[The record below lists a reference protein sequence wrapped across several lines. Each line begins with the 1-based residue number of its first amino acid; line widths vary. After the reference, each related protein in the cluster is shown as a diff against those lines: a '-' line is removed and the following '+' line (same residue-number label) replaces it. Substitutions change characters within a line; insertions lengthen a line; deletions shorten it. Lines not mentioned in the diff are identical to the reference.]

1 MQTLLKHWADAL
13 LEWLGLASAQDSGW
27 DRWVAFTL
35 VLLAVALFDFVCRT
49 ILVRGMRRIVK
60 RTKATWDD
68 DLFNPDVLSRLCNVV
83 SAVVLGIVLPVV
95 FEEQSEARTIVTRL
109 VEVYI
114 VVAVFR
120 FINAVLFAVF
130 QIASARPAWQNKPIK
145 GLRQTGQG
153 IAALICGILIV
164 SILIDKSP
172 ASLLAGLGAS
182 AAIIMLI
189 FRDSILGFVSGIQL
203 SANDMLKVGDWIS
216 VPKYGADG
224 SVIEVSLTTVKVRNF
239 DNTIVTLPPY
249 LLVSDSFQNWRG
261 MQASGGRRVKRS
273 VSIDM
278 TSVRFCTPEML
289 NKYRSIDLIREY
301 IDDTER
307 RVEEYN
313 AAHGIKPGE
322 RRINGLHQTNL
333 GVFRAYLERYL
344 RNEVPV
350 NAGMTLMV
358 RQLQPTETG
367 LPMELYFFTDTVIW
381 VDYERIQSDVFDHV
395 LAVIPEFDL
404 RVFQNPSGSDIA
416 ALRYLKPEPGM
427 GRKMEQRRGQDR
439 VPEPKPE
446 QNRNR
451 RLRRNRCR
459 SKSRSRGGNRSRR
472 RSRFGRSSRTR
483 SGLQG
488 RNLQENHQHHLND
501 DHPQNMQRG

>member
-239 DNTIVTLPPY
+239 DNTIVTVPPY
-249 LLVSDSFQNWRG
+249 SLVSGSFVNWRG
-261 MQASGGRRVKRS
+261 MSDSGGRRIMREYTLKLDC
-273 VSIDM
+273 IKP
-278 TSVRFCTPEML
+278 CTPEFLERMKAFDEEL
-289 NKYRSIDLIREY
+289 AQFIAEKQRQAAEGKVAN
-301 IDDTER
+301 TENPDGL
-307 RVEEYN
+307 V
-313 AAHGIKPGE
+313 
-322 RRINGLHQTNL
+322 NGTIETNL
-333 GVFRAYLERYL
+333 GLLRAYMALYL
-344 RNEVPV
+344 RRHPFVSRDLL
-350 NAGMTLMV
+350 LMV
-358 RQLQPTETG
+358 RTLPATENG
-367 LPMELYFFTDTVIW
+367 LPVQIYCFSSDKNWPSYESIQAEIMEHFVAVLPAFELYAFQRTGA
-381 VDYERIQSDVFDHV
+381 RDV
-395 LAVIPEFDL
+395 LL
-404 RVFQNPSGSDIA
+404 NGIA
-416 ALRYLKPEPGM
+416 ASGKADLAT
-427 GRKMEQRRGQDR
+427 METAPLHTD
-439 VPEPKPE
+439 PSEK
-446 QNRNR
+446 
-451 RLRRNRCR
+451 
-459 SKSRSRGGNRSRR
+459 
-472 RSRFGRSSRTR
+472 
-483 SGLQG
+483 QG
-488 RNLQENHQHHLND
+488 T
-501 DHPQNMQRG
+501 

>member
-1 MQTLLKHWADAL
+1 MLQQTIRSWIDQLLVYIGISADSARGIDQWVILAIIVAIGVGLDFLIRL
-13 LEWLGLASAQDSGW
+13 L
-27 DRWVAFTL
+27 
-35 VLLAVALFDFVCRT
+35 LLQV
-49 ILVRGMRRIVK
+49 VRRVVK
-60 RTKATWDD
+60 QTKVTWDD
-68 DLFNPDVLSRLCNVV
+68 IIFDDKVLRRLCHIVTPILVV
-83 SAVVLGIVLPVV
+83 VMLPIAFPDQNGLVVLI
-95 FEEQSEARTIVTRL
+95 TRL
-109 VEVYI
+109 VQIAI
-114 VVAVFR
+114 V
-120 FINAVLFAVF
+120 IAVLRFVNSLLEAIF
-130 QIASARPAWQNKPIK
+130 QLMGRREEWKGKPLK
-145 GLRQTGQG
+145 GLMQTGQV
-153 IAALICGILIV
+153 IAFLVAVILV
-164 SILIDKSP
+164 FSILLDRSP
-172 ASLLAGLGAS
+172 AMFLTGLGAS
-182 AAIIMLI
+182 AAIFMLV

-203 SANDMLKVGDWIS
+203 SANNMLKVGDWIS
-216 VPKYGADG
+216 MPKYGADG
-224 SVIEVSLTTVKVRNF
+224 TVEEVTLNTVKVRNW

-427 GRKMEQRRGQDR
+427 GRKMEQRRGPDR
-439 VPEPKPE
+439 APEPEPEQKPE
-446 QNRNR
+446 PTPTQEPTPKQEPE
-451 RLRRNRCR
+451 
-459 SKSRSRGGNRSRR
+459 S
-472 RSRFGRSSRTR
+472 GRKPEPT
-483 SGLQG
+483 
-488 RNLQENHQHHLND
+488 
-501 DHPQNMQRG
+501 P

>member
-172 ASLLAGLGAS
+172 VNLITGLGAFT
-182 AAIIMLI
+182 AVLMLV
-189 FRDSILGFVSGIQL
+189 FKDPILGLVAGVMISE
-203 SANDMLKVGDWIS
+203 NDMLRIGDWIEMPQNGINGT
-216 VPKYGADG
+216 VTD
-224 SVIEVSLTTVKVRNF
+224 ISLTVIKVQNF
-239 DNTIVTLPPY
+239 DNTIVTVPPY
-249 LLVSDSFQNWRG
+249 SLVSGSFVNWRG
-261 MQASGGRRVKRS
+261 MSDSGGRRIMREYTLKLDC
-273 VSIDM
+273 IKP
-278 TSVRFCTPEML
+278 CTPEFLERMKAFDEEL
-289 NKYRSIDLIREY
+289 AQFIAEKQRQAAEGKVAN
-301 IDDTER
+301 TENPDGL
-307 RVEEYN
+307 V
-313 AAHGIKPGE
+313 
-322 RRINGLHQTNL
+322 NGTIETNL
-333 GVFRAYLERYL
+333 GLLRAYMALYL
-344 RNEVPV
+344 RRHPFVSRDLL
-350 NAGMTLMV
+350 LMV
-358 RQLQPTETG
+358 RTLPATENG
-367 LPMELYFFTDTVIW
+367 LPVQIYCFSSDKNWPSYESIQAEIMEHFVAVLPAFELYAFQRTGA
-381 VDYERIQSDVFDHV
+381 RDV
-395 LAVIPEFDL
+395 LL
-404 RVFQNPSGSDIA
+404 NGIA
-416 ALRYLKPEPGM
+416 ASGKADLAT
-427 GRKMEQRRGQDR
+427 METAPLHTD
-439 VPEPKPE
+439 PSEK
-446 QNRNR
+446 
-451 RLRRNRCR
+451 
-459 SKSRSRGGNRSRR
+459 
-472 RSRFGRSSRTR
+472 
-483 SGLQG
+483 QG
-488 RNLQENHQHHLND
+488 T
-501 DHPQNMQRG
+501 